1 MCDTYI
7 LFLSSIV
14 TKHKTYI
21 IHTYAYKGTR
31 VHNTMIGNQYID
43 NEAEASDN
51 DIEIVQPET
60 AEEHHVFNASEDVG
74 EDDPDQLHRRVD
86 NDIFDVDDSDDEA
99 MRIAAHY
106 ESLYGNEVCED
117 SDIEAEEEGPEAR
130 PKKRARS
137 VRSDD
142 SEDVTTVSE
151 GDNTDGIA
159 YSSIPDF
166 DVDKLN
172 TTKSQLVFVP
182 GKKSCMRNEELS
194 SSGSST
200 SYIYSLRVD
209 LSRHVNGSEQ
219 DWKDFQTVYYI
230 MYAASW
236 LASKVS
242 LFNFILMFIS
252 MMD

>member
-1 MCDTYI
+1 
-7 LFLSSIV
+7 
-14 TKHKTYI
+14 
-21 IHTYAYKGTR
+21 
-31 VHNTMIGNQYID
+31 MIGNQYID
-43 NEAEASDN
+43 NEAEASDD

-60 AEEHHVFNASEDVG
+60 AEEHYVFNASEDVG

-106 ESLYGNEVCED
+106 ESRYGNEVCED
-117 SDIEAEEEGPEAR
+117 SDIEAEEEAR

-159 YSSIPDF
+159 YSSVPDF

-236 LASKVS
+236 LASKVGP
-242 LFNFILMFIS
+242 FILIFTS
-252 MMD
+252 FLW